1 MYFGQGRILDRF
13 WGSVCESSTSLVPTS
28 QLTQSV
34 VVLSRYSYCF
44 PTVQPIS
51 TGYPLPGTGPPGNG
65 LQTASPTKR
74 NGTGVPSTPVYL
86 LPLAYRGAPAGFN
99 QVCHD

>member
-1 MYFGQGRILDRF
+1 MYFGQGRILDLF
-13 WGSVCESSTSLVPTS
+13 WGSAHESSTSLVPTS
-28 QLTQSV
+28 QLTQSA

-51 TGYPLPGTGPPGNG
+51 TGYPLPGTGPPG
-65 LQTASPTKR
+65 TASKQPHLSE
-74 NGTGVPSTPVYL
+74 VPVYSSLL